1 MGDITMARELRLSE
15 EVQTYIDVLKNEGDR
30 GKSLEQRREDWKLNK
45 MVEIMID
52 DIIKSR
58 ETITDSRL
66 KKLEILVETSR
77 DLIEDF
83 LDDRFTVEAVDGV
96 QSSVKRLMK
105 LSRLEA
111 MRLPSKVTNG
121 YLREAVRTY
130 IFGFPQASIAL
141 SRAALEQALKENLGH
156 QLSGDHLKMD
166 GLLKEARKWGLLDRT
181 MELCAREVAKA
192 GDGVLHEKPTT
203 DSKALEVLD
212 KLRGLLQHIYSVTG
226 RY

>member
-1 MGDITMARELRLSE
+1 MARDLRLSE
-15 EVQTYIDVLKNEGDR
+15 EVQTYIDVLKNEDDR
-30 GKSLEQRREDWKLNK
+30 GKSPEQRREDWKLNK
-45 MVEIMID
+45 RVEIMID

-58 ETITDSRL
+58 ETITDSKL
-66 KKLEILVETSR
+66 KKLETLVETSR

-111 MRLPSKVTNG
+111 LRLPSTVTNG

-130 IFGFPQASIAL
+130 LFGFPQASIAL

-156 QLSGDHLKMD
+156 QLSGEFRSMD
-166 GLLKEARKWGLLDRT
+166 ELLKEARKYKLLDRT
-181 MELCAREVAKA
+181 MELCARDVAKA

>member
-1 MGDITMARELRLSE
+1 M
-15 EVQTYIDVLKNEGDR
+15 QTYIDVLKNEGDQA
-30 GKSLEQRREDWKLNK
+30 KSPEQRREDWELNK
-45 MVEIMID
+45 MVEILID

-58 ETITDSRL
+58 ETIIDSKL
-66 KKLEILVETSR
+66 KKLETLVETSPE
-77 DLIEDF
+77 LIEDF
-83 LDDRFTVEAVDGV
+83 LDDRFTVEAVGGV

-111 MRLPSKVTNG
+111 VRLPSKVTNG

-130 IFGFPQASIAL
+130 LFGFPQASIAL

-156 QLSGDHLKMD
+156 QLSGEFRSMD
-166 GLLKEARKWGLLDRT
+166 ELLKEARKYKLLDRT
-181 MELCAREVAKA
+181 MELCARDVAKA

>member
-1 MGDITMARELRLSE
+1 MPRDLRLSE

-30 GKSLEQRREDWKLNK
+30 GKSPEQKREDWKLNK
-45 MVEIMID
+45 IVEIMID

-58 ETITDSRL
+58 ETITDNRL
-66 KKLEILVETSR
+66 NKLEVLVETSR

-111 MRLPSKVTNG
+111 LRLPSTVTNG

-141 SRAALEQALKENLGH
+141 SRAALEQALKEGIGY
-156 QLSGDHLKMD
+156 QSTGTFVKMD
-166 GLLKEARKWGLLDRT
+166 DLLDEAETAGVIDGTIRK
-181 MELCAREVAKA
+181 LARQVADEA
-192 GDGVLHEKPTT
+192 DDVLHEKAASE
-203 DSKALEVLD
+203 SKAYDVLIL
-212 KLRGLLQHIYSVTG
+212 LRGVLQHVYAEA
-226 RY
+226 

>member
-1 MGDITMARELRLSE
+1 MPQRDLRLSE

-30 GKSLEQRREDWKLNK
+30 AKSPEQRLEDRKLNK
-45 MVEIMID
+45 LVEIMID

-58 ETITDSRL
+58 ETIIDSKL
-66 KKLEILVETSR
+66 KKLETLVETSPE
-77 DLIEDF
+77 LIEDF

-111 MRLPSKVTNG
+111 VRLPSKVTNG

-130 IFGFPQASIAL
+130 LFGFPQASIAL

-156 QLSGDHLKMD
+156 QLSGEFRSMD
-166 GLLKEARKWGLLDRT
+166 ELLKEARKYKLLDRT
-181 MELCAREVAKA
+181 MELCARDVAKA

-212 KLRGLLQHIYSVTG
+212 KLRGLLQHIYSVTV

>member
-1 MGDITMARELRLSE
+1 MPRELRLSE
-15 EVQTYIDVLKNEGDR
+15 EVQTYIDVRKNEGDR
-30 GKSLEQRREDWKLNK
+30 AKSPEQRLEDRKLNK

-58 ETITDSRL
+58 ETIIDSKL
-66 KKLEILVETSR
+66 KKLETLVETSPE
-77 DLIEDF
+77 LIEDF

-111 MRLPSKVTNG
+111 VRLPSKVTNG

-130 IFGFPQASIAL
+130 LFGFPQASIAL

-156 QLSGDHLKMD
+156 QLSGEFRSMD
-166 GLLKEARKWGLLDRT
+166 ELLKEARKYKLLDRT
-181 MELCAREVAKA
+181 MELCARDVAKA

-203 DSKALEVLD
+203 DPKALEVLD

-226 RY
+226 RH

>member
-1 MGDITMARELRLSE
+1 MPRDLRLSE

-30 GKSLEQRREDWKLNK
+30 GKSPEQRREDWKLNK
-45 MVEIMID
+45 IVEIMID

-58 ETITDSRL
+58 ETITDSKL
-66 KKLEILVETSR
+66 KKLETLVETSR

-111 MRLPSKVTNG
+111 LRLPSKVTNG

-156 QLSGDHLKMD
+156 QLSGEFRSMD
-166 GLLKEARKWGLLDRT
+166 ELLKEARKYKLLDRT
-181 MELCAREVAKA
+181 MELCARDVAKA

>member
-1 MGDITMARELRLSE
+1 MPRDLRLSE

-30 GKSLEQRREDWKLNK
+30 GKSPEQRREDWKLNK
-45 MVEIMID
+45 IVEIMID
-52 DIIKSR
+52 DIIRSR
-58 ETITDSRL
+58 ETITDSKLKRL
-66 KKLEILVETSR
+66 ETLIETSR
-77 DLIEDF
+77 DLVEDF

-111 MRLPSKVTNG
+111 MRLPSTVTNG

-141 SRAALEQALKENLGH
+141 AQAALEQALKENLGH
-156 QLSGDHLKMD
+156 QLSGEFRSMD
-166 GLLKEARKWGLLDRT
+166 ELLKEARKYKLLDRT
-181 MELCAREVAKA
+181 MELCARDVAKA